1 LKICIEQILIKKEL
15 FLNITNTKLDLDFV
29 RSQFPAFKDPLC
41 KDWSFFE
48 NAGGSYVPK
57 HVIHRLNNFMIST
70 KVQPYAEYPMSKIAG
85 DNMDEATELFA
96 KMINAKN
103 KEIIIG
109 GSTSVNLYVLSN
121 ALKYSLKPGD
131 EVIVTNQDHEAN
143 ISPWRRLSEVGANI
157 KEWKINVE
165 TAELDIESF
174 ENLLTDKTKIVAV
187 THCSNIVGTVN
198 NLKKISE
205 LAHKKNAIV
214 IGDGVSFAPHG
225 FPDVKELGVDF
236 YTFSLYKTYGPHL
249 ALLYGKEHILKKLPN
264 QNHQFLEG
272 NYPYTINPGGPN
284 HEELVSLIGIYE
296 YMMELFQHHFNTTNF
311 TVREKIT
318 EVNKLISMHEE
329 EIANPIL
336 DYISKKNDLNL
347 IGKNKIINK
356 NRAPTI
362 SFTSKY
368 KKSSEISNILVSNKI
383 ATRNDNFYAWRCLE
397 ALKIDTDDGLVRLS
411 MSHYNS
417 KTDTDRII
425 EALEKI

>member
-1 LKICIEQILIKKEL
+1 
-15 FLNITNTKLDLDFV
+15 LNISNTKLDLDFV

-57 HVIHRLNNFMIST
+57 QVIDRLNNFMIST

-85 DNMDEATELFA
+85 DNMDKATELFA
-96 KMINAKN
+96 KMINAN
-103 KEIIIG
+103 NNEIIIG

-121 ALKYSLKPGD
+121 ALKYSIKPGD

-157 KEWKINVE
+157 KEWKINPE
-165 TAELDIESF
+165 TAELDIKTF

-214 IGDGVSFAPHG
+214 IGDGVSYAPHG

-249 ALLYGKEHILKKLPN
+249 ALLYGREKILKNLPN

-272 NYPYTINPGGPN
+272 NYPYTINLGGPN
-284 HEELVSLIGIYE
+284 HEELASLIGIYE
-296 YMMELFQHHFNTTNF
+296 YKVNLYDHHFHNNNSNI
-311 TVREKIT
+311 RYKIDKI
-318 EVNKLISMHEE
+318 NNLISKHEE
-329 EIANPIL
+329 LIANPVL
-336 DYISKKNDLNL
+336 KYINERDDLKL
-347 IGKNKIINK
+347 IGKNIISNK
-356 NRAPTI
+356 DRAPTI
-362 SFTSKY
+362 SFISKNKTSKEVS
-368 KKSSEISNILVSNKI
+368 KILVSNNI
-383 ATRNDNFYAWRCLE
+383 ATRNDNFYAWRCLK
-397 ALKIDTDDGLVRLS
+397 ALKINSEDGVIRIS
-411 MSHYNS
+411 MTHYN
-417 KTDTDRII
+417 TIDETNHLLRV
-425 EALEKI
+425 LEKI

>member
-1 LKICIEQILIKKEL
+1 M
-15 FLNITNTKLDLDFV
+15 NISNTKLDLNFV
-29 RSQFPAFKDPLC
+29 RSQFPAFNDPLC

-48 NAGGSYVPK
+48 NAGGSYVPQQ
-57 HVIHRLNNFMIST
+57 VIDRLNNFMIST

-85 DNMDEATELFA
+85 DNMDKATELFA

-109 GSTSVNLYVLSN
+109 GSTSINLYVLSN
-121 ALKYSLKPGD
+121 ALKYSIKPGD

-143 ISPWRRLSEVGANI
+143 ISPWRRLSEVGSNI
-157 KEWKINVE
+157 KEWRINPE
-165 TAELDIESF
+165 TAELDIEDF
-174 ENLLTDKTKIVAV
+174 ETLLTDKTKIVAV

-198 NLKKISE
+198 NLKQISK

-249 ALLYGKEHILKKLPN
+249 ALLYGKEDILKKLPN
-264 QNHQFLEG
+264 QNHQFLK
-272 NYPYTINPGGPN
+272 NDYPYTINPGGPN
-284 HEELVSLIGIYE
+284 HEELASLIGIFDYLMDL
-296 YMMELFQHHFNTTNF
+296 YNIHFYNQ
-311 TVREKIT
+311 KISIRKKI
-318 EVNKLISMHEE
+318 EAVNILIAKHEE

-336 DYISKKNDLNL
+336 KHIDKRNDLKL
-347 IGKNKIINK
+347 IGKNKIVNK

-362 SFTSKY
+362 SFISRNISSK
-368 KKSSEISNILVSNKI
+368 KVSEILIKNNI

-397 ALKIDTDDGLVRLS
+397 ALNINTEDGIVRLS
-411 MSHYNS
+411 MTHYNT
-417 KTDTDRII
+417 KNDTDKLIS
-425 EALEKI
+425 ALKKVN

>member
-1 LKICIEQILIKKEL
+1 MAQE
-15 FLNITNTKLDLDFV
+15 NIKLDIDFV
-29 RSQFPAFKDPLC
+29 RSQFPAFSDPLS

-48 NAGGSYVPK
+48 NAGGSYVPQQ
-57 HVIHRLNNFMIST
+57 VIDRLNKFMIST

-109 GSTSVNLYVLSN
+109 GSTSINLYVLSN

-157 KEWKINVE
+157 KEWKINTK
-165 TAELDIESF
+165 TAELDIDIF
-174 ENLLTDKTKIVAV
+174 ETLLTDKTKIVAV
-187 THCSNIVGTVN
+187 THCSNIVGTIN

-205 LAHKKNAIV
+205 LAHTKNAIV
-214 IGDGVSFAPHG
+214 IGDGVSYAPHG

-249 ALLYGKEHILKKLPN
+249 ALLYGKEDILKKLPN
-264 QNHQFLEG
+264 QNHEFLKG

-284 HEELVSLIGIYE
+284 HEELCSLIGIHE
-296 YMMELFQHHFNTTNF
+296 YLDKFYSHHFDKNSENI
-311 TVREKIT
+311 REKI
-318 EVNKLISMHEE
+318 NKINELIAFHEE
-329 EIANPIL
+329 RIANPFL
-336 DYISKKNDLNL
+336 DYLNSRTD
-347 IGKNKIINK
+347 IKIIGQKKIENK

-362 SFTSKY
+362 SFTSNKI
-368 KKSSEISNILVSNKI
+368 SSKNISKHLVENGI
-383 ATRNDNFYAWRCLE
+383 ATRNDNFYAWRCLQALGIDTEDGLIRTSMVHYNSENDVDKLIE
-397 ALKIDTDDGLVRLS
+397 ALK
-411 MSHYNS
+411 
-417 KTDTDRII
+417 
-425 EALEKI
+425 KI